1 MVLEHYDLAFI
12 SLYLFWGF
20 FILLVIYLQRESNRE
35 GFPLVNNV
43 QYRGRFK
50 AGKMRVGEP
59 MKKFRTK
66 HVIPQ
71 QPPEPD
77 LTGKVMREARPV
89 PGSPLIPIGNPM
101 QDGVGPAAYALRQ
114 DAPDLM
120 FDTDQPKIVPLRTA
134 NEFYIAEE
142 SPDPRGYWVVGTDGK
157 TAGTVID
164 AWVDRADVLIRYWEV
179 EVQAASG
186 LRRVLVPASLA
197 TFDTT
202 KRQLNLDSVRASQV
216 GEAPGI
222 AATDRITLREE
233 DRLQAY
239 FASGHMYATPKRAE
253 PFL

>member
-1 MVLEHYDLAFI
+1 MLLEHYDLAFI

-20 FILLVIYLQRESNRE
+20 FILLVLYLQRESNRE
-35 GFPLVNNV
+35 GFPLVPNV

-50 AGKMRVGEP
+50 PGKMREGEAQ
-59 MKKFRTK
+59 KKFRTK
-66 HVIPQ
+66 HPVPPH
-71 QPPEPD
+71 PPEPD

-101 QDGVGPAAYALRQ
+101 QDGVGPAAYADRN

-120 FDTDQPKIVPLRTA
+120 FDTDQPKIVPLRVA
-134 NEFYIAEE
+134 NDFYIAEE

-157 TAGTVID
+157 VAGTVID
-164 AWVDRADVLIRYWEV
+164 AWVDRSDVLIRYWEV

-186 LRRVLVPASLA
+186 LRRVLVPATLV
-197 TFDTT
+197 TLDTA
-202 KRQLNLDSVRASQV
+202 KRQINLDSVRAVQI

-222 AATDRITLREE
+222 AGTDRITLREE

-239 FASGHMYATPKRAE
+239 FASGHMYATPYRSE
-253 PFL
+253 PLL